1 MVNSF
6 WRRDTAKFVLLQVLV
21 TNSLFCL
28 SSVTGGAAKCNTK
41 TVIPEVNISS
51 SPPDRTQPI
60 GAAISLICEARSRA
74 ADKLYPRRFV
84 KFIQWYDPNGTPIG
98 VKCQPK
104 QPLNK
109 LSCPL
114 LLKNLTEENFG
125 NYTCEAENDYAG
137 YCRRKSIEIRRKVNL
152 SSPETT
158 KAPRFLFP
166 EIAENP
172 MNQSVFIGSNVTFN
186 CTATGIPTPAIS
198 WMKNNNSSDV
208 TSNVRANVQGDK
220 NNHSRLIITEVK
232 KEDSGRYQC
241 VATNSAGKRT
251 SSEAFLHTE
260 DLEKVSP
267 PETTNAPHFLF
278 PEIAENPMN
287 QSVFIGS
294 NVTFN
299 CTATGIPTP
308 AISWMK
314 NNNSSEVTSN
324 VRANVQGDKNNHSR
338 LIITEV
344 KKEDSGRYQC
354 VATNSAGKRT
364 SSEAFLHTEDLGKTS
379 LYF

>member
-60 GAAISLICEARSRA
+60 GAAISLICEARTRA

-109 LSCPL
+109 LSCLL

-166 EIAENP
+166 EIVENP

-198 WMKNNNSSDV
+198 WMKNND
-208 TSNVRANVQGDK
+208 
-220 NNHSRLIITEVK
+220 
-232 KEDSGRYQC
+232 
-241 VATNSAGKRT
+241 
-251 SSEAFLHTE
+251 
-260 DLEKVSP
+260 
-267 PETTNAPHFLF
+267 
-278 PEIAENPMN
+278 
-287 QSVFIGS
+287 
-294 NVTFN
+294 
-299 CTATGIPTP
+299 
-308 AISWMK
+308 
-314 NNNSSEVTSN
+314 SSEVTSN

-364 SSEAFLHTEDLGKTS
+364 SSEAFLHTEDLESKMNQEAVKEKCSTSPQTSVTVLSCAIIAAFIGGMCVGFCFKTIRRRGKITFYTAS
-379 LYF
+379 EPEEENNEFQQFKLR